1 MDADGSNK
9 RQLTTHPETD
19 LNPKWT
25 PDGSHVYFGT
35 RRNGSWDIAMAPV
48 EGGEVRVV
56 YQTSMDVGDQQLSP
70 DGAWFYFTG
79 APTDNVIV
87 TVNVEHLLQAG
98 N

>member
-1 MDADGSNK
+1 MNADGSNK
-9 RQLTTHPETD
+9 RQLTTNPGTD

-48 EGGEVRVV
+48 DGGEVRVV
-56 YQTSMDVGDQQLSP
+56 YQSPMNVGDQQLSP